1 MEWDPA
7 KARGKLRKHTV
18 SFADPLTALED
29 ERAISVRD
37 ERADEGVGSQ
47 LIWIRWRELSS
58 FIPGEETTGFD

>member
-47 LIWIRWRELSS
+47 LIWIRWRELS
-58 FIPGEETTGFD
+58 